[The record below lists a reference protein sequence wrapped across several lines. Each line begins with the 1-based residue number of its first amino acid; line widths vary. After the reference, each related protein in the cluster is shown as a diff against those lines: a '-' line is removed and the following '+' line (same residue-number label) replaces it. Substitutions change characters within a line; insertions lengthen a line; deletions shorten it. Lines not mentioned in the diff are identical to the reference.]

1 MQYTLK
7 QLRYFAA
14 AAEEGSVTAAAKTI
28 RVSQPSISEAIA
40 HLEEAFDL
48 QLFVRHH
55 ARGLAL
61 TTAGQRLL
69 VEARSLLAHAGD
81 LSQSVGGLADK
92 LAGDLEVGCFITF
105 APMLMP
111 ALLGAFAAR
120 FPDIRVRLHEDHT
133 AALLEGLRYRHPR
146 SPTIWSR
153 PDIAFEPL
161 AEVPFHVVLPAARLR
176 RGARPFRKDPA
187 DEPLVLLDIPRAATP
202 VDLLRPGIAAPRR
215 P

>member
-14 AAEEGSVTAAAKTI
+14 AAEEGSVTGAAKAI

-40 HLEEAFDL
+40 HLEDAFDL

-61 TTAGQRLL
+61 TPAGQRLL

-92 LAGDLEVGCFITF
+92 LAGG
-105 APMLMP
+105 PGGR
-111 ALLGAFAAR
+111 LLHHLRTDADARAAR
-120 FPDIRVRLHEDHT
+120 
-133 AALLEGLRYRHPR
+133 
-146 SPTIWSR
+146 
-153 PDIAFEPL
+153 
-161 AEVPFHVVLPAARLR
+161 RLR
-176 RGARPFRKDPA
+176 RALSRHPCA
-187 DEPLVLLDIPRAATP
+187 
-202 VDLLRPGIAAPRR
+202 IA
-215 P
+215 